1 MKDKTKKIILDIKTS
16 IFVITCVH
24 FATIS
29 LCGWFAIEEKTLS
42 EFLEHNDNVRRG
54 FAKFVSI
61 RSGGNGGA
69 RYYYDLYDEKGMLLS
84 ADCSGGNITRW
95 GPNNYKGC
103 RYVLYYNAL
112 RPSSN
117 FHICFDSL
125 ILDAPLQY
133 KTVAY
138 VKQVAF
144 PDLSDLSIVTIKWK
158 TATGKWDR
166 IEQAVNKNS
175 ADKYVQYK
183 KKKQP
188 VECYVYKTSGG
199 YLAHIF

>member
-1 MKDKTKKIILDIKTS
+1 MKDKTKKILIDIKQS
-16 IFVITCVH
+16 IFGITCVQ
-24 FATIS
+24 FAAIFF
-29 LCGWFAIEEKTLS
+29 CCWFDIEDKTLS
-42 EFLEHNDNVRRG
+42 EFMEHNDSVRRG
-54 FAKFVSI
+54 FAEFVSI
-61 RSGGNGGA
+61 RGGGKGGA
-69 RYYYDLYDEKGMLLS
+69 DFYYDLYDEKGVLMS
-84 ADCSGGNITRW
+84 ADCSGGNVTRW
-95 GPNNYKGC
+95 APGTYLGC
-103 RYVLYYNAL
+103 RYVLYYNAI

-125 ILDAPLQY
+125 ILDTPPQY

-158 TATGKWDR
+158 TATGKWNR
-166 IEQAVNKNS
+166 VEQAVNKKC

-183 KKKQP
+183 KNKQP